1 MGTFNLHG
9 WIRTNIDVVTVSGS
23 ADLNEDLYTDH
34 ISSSGIPS
42 LGGDLA
48 ELQVFGDKLG
58 STFTVENV
66 TLPYETIPAYDNLN
80 ITWTGSLLQ
89 SACDSAHLKTTGS
102 FNDVYRIQ
110 LNDSSHNGYYRDWV
124 NGVIIGSGDP

>member
-48 ELQVFGDKLG
+48 DLQVFGDKLG
-58 STFTVENV
+58 SSFSVDDV
-66 TLPYETIPAYDNLN
+66 TLPYETIPDYDNLN
-80 ITWTGSLLQ
+80 IVWTGSLLQ
-89 SACDSAHLKTTGS
+89 SACDSAFLKSTGS

-124 NGVIIGSGDP
+124 NGVLIGSGDP